1 MILPIVLIGD
11 SVLRTKCKPVTAI
24 TDDVRALA
32 ASMLETMHDAHG
44 VGLAAP
50 QVARPLQLAVIEV
63 PHDPEKPTTTMVKL
77 DGRDISVPELGPV
90 VFLNPKIELHKEKV
104 VGEEGCLSIPGY
116 RDDVRRS
123 ATIKVTYLSLDG
135 GSHVIECDGLLARA
149 FQHEIDHLQGIL
161 FIDRLSAAAKLGAG
175 RKIKRLQREW
185 AEDGIMCAQQLRH
198 DDDEVDV

>member
-11 SVLRTKCKPVTAI
+11 PVLRTKCKPVTAI
-24 TDDVRALA
+24 TDDIRTLALN
-32 ASMLETMHDAHG
+32 MLETMHDAHG

-50 QVARPLQLAVIEV
+50 QVARSLQLAVIEV
-63 PHDPEKPTTTMVKL
+63 PHDPEMPTTTMVKL
-77 DGRDISVPELGPV
+77 DGTEISVPELGPV

-104 VGEEGCLSIPGY
+104 AGEEGCLSIPGY

-123 ATIKVTYLSLDG
+123 ATIKVSYLGLDG
-135 GSHVIECDGLLARA
+135 GTHTIECDGLLARA

-175 RKIKRLQREW
+175 RKIKRMQREW
-185 AEDGIMCAQQLRH
+185 AEDGITHAQQLRPL
-198 DDDEVDV
+198 DDDEEL

>member
-11 SVLRTKCKPVTAI
+11 PVLRTKCKPVTAI
-24 TDDVRALA
+24 TDDIRALA
-32 ASMLETMHDAHG
+32 ANMLETMHDAHG

-50 QVARPLQLAVIEV
+50 QVARSLQLAVIEV

-77 DGRDISVPELGPV
+77 DGRELSVPELGPV

-104 VGEEGCLSIPGY
+104 AGEEGCLSIPGY

-123 ATIKVTYLSLDG
+123 ATIKVSYLGLDG
-135 GSHVIECDGLLARA
+135 GTHTIECDGLLARA

-175 RKIKRLQREW
+175 RKIKRMQREW
-185 AEDGIMCAQQLRH
+185 AEDGITHAQQLRPP
-198 DDDEVDV
+198 DDDEEL

>member
-11 SVLRTKCKPVTAI
+11 PVLRTKCKPVTAI
-24 TDDVRALA
+24 TDDIRTLALN
-32 ASMLETMHDAHG
+32 MLETMHDAHG

-50 QVARPLQLAVIEV
+50 QVARSLQLAVIEV

-77 DGRDISVPELGPV
+77 DGTEISVPELGPV

-104 VGEEGCLSIPGY
+104 AGEEGCLSIPGY

-123 ATIKVTYLSLDG
+123 ATIKVSYLGLDG
-135 GSHVIECDGLLARA
+135 GTHTIECDGLLARA

-175 RKIKRLQREW
+175 RKIKRMQREW
-185 AEDGIMCAQQLRH
+185 AEDGITHAQQLRPL
-198 DDDEVDV
+198 DDDEEL

>member
-11 SVLRTKCKPVTAI
+11 PVLRTKCKPVTAI
-24 TDDVRALA
+24 TDDIRTLA
-32 ASMLETMHDAHG
+32 ANMLETMHDAHG

-50 QVARPLQLAVIEV
+50 QVARSLQMAVIEV

-77 DGRDISVPELGPV
+77 DGREVSVPELGPV

-104 VGEEGCLSIPGY
+104 SGEEGCLSIPGY

-123 ATIKVTYLSLDG
+123 ATIKVSYLGLDG
-135 GSHVIECDGLLARA
+135 GTHTIECDGLLARA

-175 RKIKRLQREW
+175 RKIKRMQQEW
-185 AEDGIMCAQQLRH
+185 AEDGITHAQQLRPL
-198 DDDEVDV
+198 DDDEEL